1 MLEKLFLAS
10 ILTFSFGL
18 FAEIDWFEGKQK
30 IVQTPSHQQ
39 IVFNLVKNH
48 DQTNID
54 AEGASQF

>member
-18 FAEIDWFEGKQK
+18 FAEIGWFEGNQK

-39 IVFNLVKNH
+39 IVFNSVKNY
-48 DQTNID
+48 DQTKID
-54 AEGASQF
+54 ADRQ